1 MKPLI
6 SWLIVILGYLL
17 PLAHVLL
24 SPSGGSWRAPP
35 GSGCPLGPRPGWL
48 VLVLLLGPIGW
59 LMFMRARR
67 RRVRAAPAARPEPSS
82 GPKSRAKS

>member
-1 MKPLI
+1 MSPLTA
-6 SWLIVILGYLL
+6 WLILIVGYLL

-24 SPSGGSWRAPP
+24 SPAGGSWRPPP

-59 LMFMRARR
+59 LLFIRARR
-67 RRVRAAPAARPEPSS
+67 RRRATRPAAR
-82 GPKSRAKS
+82 G